1 MGTLHRITLHMAFTS
16 KNTDQW
22 LNEIYEAYKAISK
35 ICVKTDVRKL
45 SWLQRIAGID
55 AVGKFENQQR
65 TGSFKFRGAYNRLR
79 HQDHSRNIIAASAGN
94 HGLAI
99 AEAAKLLELNAT
111 ICIQTTASPLKR
123 NRLAAYEH
131 SIVPMG
137 AQLEEATTYAKNIA
151 KKNDWDFISPY
162 NDPWIIQGQA
172 SVALEFLEQIPDIDI
187 FVVPVGGGG
196 LISGVG
202 LIAKQIKPSIKVIGV
217 EPESYASVSSSLQAG
232 KNQRVTNYPTLADGL
247 AVNLEDGSITLDIVR
262 QVVDDI
268 ILVSEEEIA
277 AAVLALLYHE
287 SQLVEPAGAVG
298 LAAVISGKIKMTGRI
313 GLIFSGGNVTTGNL
327 AKIMNFPFQDR
338 KLFDFI
344 NIHGERISHK
354 TSLKGVDFSSQR
366 GKQQEAFS
374 EDQERD
380 AREDTEYLKTRF
392 GEIKQTAR
400 RIQARLKE
408 YLDYCNVE
416 KLNIDE
422 AAVHTV
428 TNLERNIS
436 ELLGQN
442 GGINLDP
449 HLPPTEYGRQVTA
462 HLQKYR
468 SLLHMIMATSMV
480 LDLRSASYGQS
491 WDTMFFALDSQGNP
505 GVNYNRYES
514 NQLTFVE
521 RQLAEVLRLDQ
532 RTIGLLV
539 TSSGMAA
546 YSVIEAYLQ
555 RYVLKLG
562 DIVLLPHYIYFETD
576 EQISKLPNINIQ
588 RADTHD
594 VAEICKLIKEKK
606 PRVVFLDPLTN
617 TVELRMTDTE
627 AVIKQTAKEELNE
640 DIYFVIDGTMMSGE
654 INPFPS
660 DKGNP
665 HVKVLYYDSCSKY
678 LQLGLDIA
686 MGGLV
691 AIPVELTALFDR
703 LRRNTGTIMY
713 DSASNIF
720 PAYSREI
727 HDRRMRRMSRNAI
740 LISNAINQ
748 DPELAQTMQAHYPIL
763 KSHPDHVLAKKFNSV
778 GGLMTFTFNNP
789 TLNQRD
795 SLNSFIETALV
806 VAKKHSVSL
815 TKGVSFGFSLPRI
828 SAATAMAENSPP
840 FLRLSVGDRSYNET
854 TMLATA
860 LIEAFR
866 RYIHSFNSFSDGD
879 IDTPSS
885 QVSY

>member
-1 MGTLHRITLHMAFTS
+1 MAFTS

-22 LNEIYEAYKAISK
+22 LNEIHEAYKAISK
-35 ICVKTDVRKL
+35 ICINTDVRKL
-45 SWLQRIAGID
+45 SWLQRIADID

-65 TGSFKFRGAYNRLR
+65 TGSFKFRGAYNRLK
-79 HQDHSRNIIAASAGN
+79 HQDRSRNIIAASAGN

-99 AEAAKLLELNAT
+99 AEAAKLLGLNAT
-111 ICIQTTASPLKR
+111 ICIPTTASPLKR

-137 AQLEEATTYAKNIA
+137 AQLEEATTYAKDIA
-151 KKNDWDFISPY
+151 EKNDWDFISPY
-162 NDPWIIQGQA
+162 NDPQIIQGQA
-172 SVALEFLEQIPDIDI
+172 SVAIEFLKQIPEIDI
-187 FVVPVGGGG
+187 LVVPVGGGG
-196 LISGVG
+196 LVSGVG
-202 LIAKQIKPSIKVIGV
+202 LIARQIKPSIKIIGV
-217 EPESYASVSSSLQAG
+217 EPESYASVLSSLRAG
-232 KNQRVTNYPTLADGL
+232 KIQRVTNYPTFADGL
-247 AVNLEDGSITLDIVR
+247 AVNLEGDSITLDIVK

-268 ILVSEEEIA
+268 VLVSEEEIA

-344 NIHGERISHK
+344 NMHGERISHK
-354 TSLKGVDFSSQR
+354 ASLRGVDFSLQNKR
-366 GKQQEAFS
+366 PEAFS
-374 EDQERD
+374 EDQEQD
-380 AREDTEYLKTRF
+380 VREDTEYLKTRF
-392 GEIKQTAR
+392 DEVKQIVQ
-400 RIQARLKE
+400 RIQIRLKE

-416 KLNIDE
+416 KLNVDE
-422 AAVHTV
+422 AAVRTV
-428 TNLERNIS
+428 TNLEKNIL
-436 ELLGQN
+436 ELLEQDAE
-442 GGINLDP
+442 INLDS
-449 HLPPTEYGRQVTA
+449 HLPTAEYSRRVTVY
-462 HLQKYR
+462 LQKYR
-468 SLLHMIMATSMV
+468 SLLHMVMASSMV
-480 LDLRSASYGQS
+480 LDWRSASYGQS
-491 WDTMFFALDSQGNP
+491 WDTMFFASDSQGNP

-514 NQLTFVE
+514 NRLTYVE
-521 RQLAEVLRLDQ
+521 RQLSEVLGLDQ
-532 RTIGLLV
+532 RKTGLLV

-546 YSVIEAYLQ
+546 YNVIETYLQ
-555 RYVLKLG
+555 RYVLKSG
-562 DIVLLPHYIYFETD
+562 DTVLIPHYIYFETD

-594 VAEICKLIKEKK
+594 VVEICKLIKEKR

-617 TVELRMTDTE
+617 TVELRMTDIE
-627 AVIKQTAKEELNE
+627 AVIKKTTKEKFDD
-640 DIYFVIDGTMMSGE
+640 DIYFVIDGTMMSGK
-654 INPFPS
+654 IDPFS
-660 DKGNP
+660 GGNDNP

-691 AIPVELTALFDR
+691 AVPVELTALFDR

-720 PAYSREI
+720 PAYSREMY
-727 HDRRMRRMSRNAI
+727 DRRMRRMSRNAN
-740 LISNAINQ
+740 LIGNAINQ
-748 DPELAQTMQAHYPIL
+748 DHELTQTMQVHYPML
-763 KSHPDHVLAKKFNSV
+763 NSHPDHVLAKKFNSV

-789 TLNQRD
+789 ALNQRD

-806 VAKKHSVSL
+806 IAKRHSVSL

-828 SAATAMAENSPP
+828 SAASAMAENSPP
-840 FLRLSVGDRSYNET
+840 FLRLSVGDRSYDET
-854 TMLATA
+854 ILLATA

-866 RYIHSFNSFSDGD
+866 RYIRNFNSFSDGD
-879 IDTPSS
+879 GNIPPS
-885 QVSY
+885 